1 MEFVSL
7 IQNSIMRKSKFS
19 DDRRRQI
26 ILEKEQD
33 SLTVQEVCKR
43 YKISVNTFYLWK
55 RMLFSNVDD
64 LESSTRESVVLDSR
78 DSENK
83 TLRRLYINLS
93 AHNYELAKF
102 LEK

>member
-1 MEFVSL
+1 M
-7 IQNSIMRKSKFS
+7 IQNSTMRKSKFS

-64 LESSTRESVVLDSR
+64 LESSTRESLVVDSR
-78 DSENK
+78 DTENK
-83 TLRRLYINLS
+83 ILRRLYINLS

>member
-1 MEFVSL
+1 
-7 IQNSIMRKSKFS
+7 MRKSKFS

-33 SLTVQEVCKR
+33 RLTVQEVCKR

-55 RMLFSNVDD
+55 RMLCNNVDD
-64 LESSTRESVVLDSR
+64 LESSTRDSLVSDSM